1 MSNDEDL
8 RGLEHDTFDENTIG
22 HPGIIYEESNMFL
35 EKMGQIQEEVDA
47 HDDIY
52 RIMQEE
58 EEEYFN
64 DEDEYNEIV
73 QEDDINA
80 GKLIFPE

>member
-1 MSNDEDL
+1 MSNDEDN
-8 RGLEHDTFDENTIG
+8 RGLEHDTFDENTIC

-58 EEEYFN
+58 EEYFN
-64 DEDEYNEIV
+64 DQDEYNEIV